1 MPVAAPFA
9 PFKPFATSRADSS
22 ARDGVADVAG
32 RRVHAP
38 IRFLA
43 ILLPLSEPAGRER
56 GNAFK
61 LRTERKR
68 CDASL
73 LLPLPYEGRYESTK
87 VLSYVTNALCVRV
100 QYVST
105 KVLSYFRTY
114 YVQYL
119 ITKRLSSIP
128 SGQNM

>member
-1 MPVAAPFA
+1 LTVRAVNHLTRGTLRSRRLGTVRTLRETNGGESEIVPVAAPFA
-9 PFKPFATSRADSS
+9 PFATSRADSS

-68 CDASL
+68 RDASL
-73 LLPLPYEGRYESTK
+73 LLPLPYEGRYESTF
-87 VLSYVTNALCVRV
+87 VRD
-100 QYVST
+100 
-105 KVLSYFRTY
+105 
-114 YVQYL
+114 
-119 ITKRLSSIP
+119 
-128 SGQNM
+128 